1 MHVQLHSLHSETP
14 MFMFD
19 CDARSQSARGAANM
33 EKRQLL
39 QQGVHSPAAPVRILT
54 HPVSTRALAGQCY
67 MLKEIVTLIQ
77 TIRQV
82 P

>member
-1 MHVQLHSLHSETP
+1 

-33 EKRQLL
+33 EKRLL
-39 QQGVHSPAAPVRILT
+39 LFRACTALLLLT

-67 MLKEIVTLIQ
+67 MLKGTVTLIQ

-82 P
+82 IHPMDVTCGSPQGDPS